1 MWCCFTLVGMCFF
14 SSYWYETA
22 CSTHVDVLVELQDV
36 CQYMAVGVTTQYIPN
51 GPKLPPG
58 GEVVNLIAVPKT
70 RSKKAE
76 FVWILCSD
84 QNELK

>member
-1 MWCCFTLVGMCFF
+1 
-14 SSYWYETA
+14 
-22 CSTHVDVLVELQDV
+22 
-36 CQYMAVGVTTQYIPN
+36 MAVGVTTQYIPN